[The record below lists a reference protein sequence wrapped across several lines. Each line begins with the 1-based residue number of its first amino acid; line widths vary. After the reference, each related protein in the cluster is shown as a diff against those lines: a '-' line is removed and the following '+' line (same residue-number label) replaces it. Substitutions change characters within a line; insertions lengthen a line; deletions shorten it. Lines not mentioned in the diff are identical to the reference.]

1 MAVDAVMSVVG
12 RVGDRVRD
20 RDGSRG
26 RREKCRGRCDGRGP
40 AGDQVCQLQIFNELV
55 QDAVAT
61 SRGRVDV
68 DKVRRRLDGG
78 EAMTD
83 GGHVGDARE
92 VDERRGEPHRRGRES
107 DTRTL

>member
-1 MAVDAVMSVVG
+1 MIVDRYSG
-12 RVGDRVRD
+12 L
-20 RDGSRG
+20 DGSG
-26 RREKCRGRCDGRGP
+26 GARRRLVTD
-40 AGDQVCQLQIFNELV
+40 NELV

-68 DKVRRRLDGG
+68 DKVRRRLPGG